1 MLFPPCAH
9 LLWWYW
15 RDASCIVFVNSARL
29 GLHAPF
35 CRIMSAEEC
44 GHHSIKQLPLLS
56 LPFSLALTP
65 GEADPAGSFICG
77 WGKRHSIRCLRRI
90 YHHLARLEEEAAGAV
105 MDGGRRPILLR
116 FLRVASSICG
126 QKHGVISCSC
136 AAQHS
141 SDLLLLTLCKW
152 PQSLKEFCLIR
163 YWNCCPRVFGS
174 GTGESL
180 LLLPPLLQ
188 GYEYCSIRSGSHTA

>member
-35 CRIMSAEEC
+35 CRIMSAEER

-77 WGKRHSIRCLRRI
+77 WGKRHSIRCSCHI

-105 MDGGRRPILLR
+105 MDGGRLDQFCCGFCEWRPPSLGR
-116 FLRVASSICG
+116 NTVSFLVA
-126 QKHGVISCSC
+126 
-136 AAQHS
+136 AAQQS

-152 PQSLKEFCLIR
+152 PQSSKEFCLIR

>member
-35 CRIMSAEEC
+35 CRIMSAEER

-56 LPFSLALTP
+56 LPFSLALN
-65 GEADPAGSFICG
+65 S
-77 WGKRHSIRCLRRI
+77 W
-90 YHHLARLEEEAAGAV
+90 
-105 MDGGRRPILLR
+105 GGRSCRQLYLWLRKKTQHKMLVPYLSSSCPPRGGSCGRCDGWRTTRPILLR
-116 FLRVASSICG
+116 FLRVASSISG

-136 AAQHS
+136 CTAELWSLAPYSLQMTTVFKGVLP
-141 SDLLLLTLCKW
+141 DQVLKLL
-152 PQSLKEFCLIR
+152 S
-163 YWNCCPRVFGS
+163 
-174 GTGESL
+174 
-180 LLLPPLLQ
+180 
-188 GYEYCSIRSGSHTA
+188 